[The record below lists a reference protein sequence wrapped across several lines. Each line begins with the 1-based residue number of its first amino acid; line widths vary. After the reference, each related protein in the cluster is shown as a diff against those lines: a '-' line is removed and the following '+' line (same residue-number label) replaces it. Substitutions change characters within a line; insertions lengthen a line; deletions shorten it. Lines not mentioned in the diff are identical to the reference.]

1 MKNKFL
7 KVAVAGLIMLASSA
21 NAGIIASTDF
31 DDRTVAGDT
40 ASNLDWILDGLSSP
54 GDLSSDY
61 NLFNTSDSANKFA
74 VDRNLA
80 NEGDW
85 IVDIALNVLGLNNI
99 SLSSLTLDA
108 YIFNNAGNFQLVQRN
123 LDIAVSL
130 FDSSNTL
137 LKTFTLLDDIYDNNG
152 VFINANGHNV
162 DVNLEGYSLLANND
176 YILRLTASGE
186 GNGNNAGFDNLVING
201 DLTSVPEPSTLAIFA
216 LGIIGLASRRFKKQ
230 S

>member
-21 NAGIIASTDF
+21 NAGVIASTDF
-31 DDRTVAGDT
+31 NDRTVAGDT

-54 GDLSSDY
+54 GDLSADY
-61 NLFNTSDSANKFA
+61 SLFNTNSSANKFA

-80 NEGDW
+80 YEGDW

-108 YIFNNAGNFQLVQRN
+108 YIFNNGGRFQYVQRN

-137 LKTFTLLDDIYDNNG
+137 LKTFTLLDDIYANNG
-152 VFINANGHNV
+152 VFTNDNGHNV
-162 DVNLEGYSLLANND
+162 NVNLEGYSLLANNN

-186 GNGNNAGFDNLVING
+186 GNGNNAGIDNLVING
-201 DLTSVPEPSTLAIFA
+201 DLTSIPEPLTLAIFA
-216 LGIIGLASRRFKKQ
+216 LGIMGLAARRHMIQ

>member
-7 KVAVAGLIMLASSA
+7 QTAVVGLIMLASSA

-40 ASNLDWILDGLSSP
+40 ASTLDWILDGLSSP
-54 GDLSSDY
+54 GDLSADY
-61 NLFNTSDSANKFA
+61 NLFDTTDSADKFA
-74 VDRNLA
+74 VDRNLS

-85 IVDIALNVLGLNNI
+85 IVNIALNVLSLNNI

-108 YIFNNAGNFQLVQRN
+108 YIFNNSGNFQGQQRN
-123 LDIAVSL
+123 LDIAISL

-137 LKTFTLLDDIYDNNG
+137 LKEFTLLDDIYANNG
-152 VFINANGHNV
+152 AFTNPNGHNV
-162 DVNLEGYSLLANND
+162 SVDLEGYSLLASND
-176 YILRLTASGE
+176 YILRLTGSGE

-201 DLTSVPEPSTLAIFA
+201 DLTSVPEPTSLAIFA
-216 LGIIGLASRRFKKQ
+216 LGIMGLAARRLKKQ

>member
-31 DDRTVAGDT
+31 DNRTVAGDT

-54 GDLSSDY
+54 GDLSADY
-61 NLFNTSDSANKFA
+61 NLFDTTDSQNKFA
-74 VDRNLA
+74 VDRNLS

-85 IVDIALNVLGLNNI
+85 IVDISLNLLYQNNI

-108 YIFNNAGNFQLVQRN
+108 YIFNNSGNFQNVQRN

-130 FDSSNTL
+130 FDSSNIF
-137 LKTFTLLDDIYDNNG
+137 LKEFTLLDDIFANNG
-152 VFINANGHNV
+152 AFTNVNGHNV
-162 DVNLEGYSLLANND
+162 SVDLEGYFLLANND
-176 YILRLTASGE
+176 YILRLTGSGE

-201 DLTSVPEPSTLAIFA
+201 DLTSVPEPTSLAIFA
-216 LGIIGLASRRFKKQ
+216 LGVMGLAARRFKKQ